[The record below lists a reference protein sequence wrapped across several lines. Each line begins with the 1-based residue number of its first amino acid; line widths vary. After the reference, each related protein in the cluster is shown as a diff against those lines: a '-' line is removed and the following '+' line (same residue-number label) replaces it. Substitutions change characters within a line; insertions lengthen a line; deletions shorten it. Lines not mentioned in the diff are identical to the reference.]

1 MMTKDEN
8 LLESIR
14 LNILFDKGMVFVPF
28 ILKGVVS
35 SFDHPEVL
43 LVLFVEG
50 KMCDKSIW
58 KFLGIMTSY
67 LSIVQKRKEREDK
80 VMNVKKSY
88 RDYESVTCFNAMI
101 YM

>member
-50 KMCDKSIW
+50 KMCDKKHMEVSWDYDFI
-58 KFLGIMTSY
+58 FVNST
-67 LSIVQKRKEREDK
+67 
-80 VMNVKKSY
+80 KKKGKG
-88 RDYESVTCFNAMI
+88 R
-101 YM
+101 